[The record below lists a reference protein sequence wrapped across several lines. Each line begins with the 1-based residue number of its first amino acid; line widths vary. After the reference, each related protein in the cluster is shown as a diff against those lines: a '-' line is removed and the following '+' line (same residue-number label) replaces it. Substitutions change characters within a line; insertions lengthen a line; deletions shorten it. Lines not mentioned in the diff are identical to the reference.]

1 MNLEELKKKMDE
13 EHYIYDDTLSTVLY
27 VALQLG
33 RPLLIE
39 GAAGVGKTE
48 VAKVMAAALD
58 RELVRLQ
65 CYEGLDESKA
75 LYEWNYQKQLLSIQV
90 NMNAQDREALTRS
103 LFSDEYLL
111 ERPLLKSIRS
121 EKPVVLLIDEIDK
134 ADEEFEAFLLEL
146 LSEMQVTIPEVGTIR
161 ANSVPFVVLTSNRAR
176 PLSEAL
182 RRRCAYLYIE
192 YPDMEKELAILRAK
206 LPHVDDRLCAQV
218 ALAVQKLRSNEV
230 ILKKPSIA
238 ETLDWAAA
246 LDALG
251 IRELTPDALRKTAG
265 FVLKNN
271 EDMAALARQTADKL
285 DAMGIK
291 FKVVNVVDL
300 VKLQSAKENNEALSD
315 EEFAELF
322 TEDKP
327 VLFAYHSYAR
337 DVRGLIYDRPNHDNF
352 NVHGYEEQGS
362 TTTPYDMVRVNNID
376 RYELQAEALR
386 MIDADKYADKINEL
400 EAFRQEAFQ
409 FAVDNGYDHPDY
421 TDWVYSGVN
430 TNKQGAVSAT
440 AATAGDNE

>member
-1 MNLEELKKKMDE
+1 MDIQTLKQKMDQAG
-13 EHYIYDDTLSTVLY
+13 YIYDETLATVLT

-48 VAKVMAAALD
+48 IAKVMAAALD
-58 RELVRLQ
+58 RDLVRLQ

-90 NMNAQDREALTRS
+90 NMNSEDRDGLTKS

-134 ADEEFEAFLLEL
+134 ADEEFEAFWLEL
-146 LSEMQVTIPEVGTIR
+146 LSEMQVSIPEVGTIKAR
-161 ANSVPFVVLTSNRAR
+161 SIPFVVLTSNRAR

-192 YPDMEKELAILRAK
+192 YPDLEKELAILRAK

-218 ALAVQKLRSNEV
+218 AMAVQKLRSNESV
-230 ILKKPSIA
+230 LKKPSIA

-251 IRELTPDALRKTAG
+251 IKELTPDALRNTAG

-271 EDMAALARQTADKL
+271 EDMAALE
-285 DAMGIK
+285 DAHTC
-291 FKVVNVVDL
+291 D
-300 VKLQSAKENNEALSD
+300 
-315 EEFAELF
+315 
-322 TEDKP
+322 
-327 VLFAYHSYAR
+327 
-337 DVRGLIYDRPNHDNF
+337 HDGHHCTCGGHH
-352 NVHGYEEQGS
+352 HG
-362 TTTPYDMVRVNNID
+362 
-376 RYELQAEALR
+376 
-386 MIDADKYADKINEL
+386 
-400 EAFRQEAFQ
+400 
-409 FAVDNGYDHPDY
+409 
-421 TDWVYSGVN
+421 
-430 TNKQGAVSAT
+430 
-440 AATAGDNE
+440 

>member
-1 MNLEELKKKMDE
+1 MDLENIKHKMDE
-13 EHYIYDDTLSTVLY
+13 AHYIYDETLATVLA

-48 VAKVMAAALD
+48 VAKVMASALD
-58 RELVRLQ
+58 RDLVRLQ

-90 NMNAQDREALTRS
+90 NMASEDKDALTRS

-111 ERPLLKSIRS
+111 ERPLLQSIRS

-146 LSEMQVTIPEVGTIR
+146 LSDMQVSIPEVGTVKAKTI
-161 ANSVPFVVLTSNRAR
+161 PFVVLTSNRAR

-206 LPHVDDRLCAQV
+206 LPHVDDRLAAQV
-218 ALAVQKLRSNEV
+218 ALAVQKLRANEA

-238 ETLDWAAA
+238 ESLDWAAA

-251 IRELTPDALRKTAG
+251 IRELTPDALRRTAG

-271 EDMAALARQTADKL
+271 EDIAALDDMDMEQD
-285 DAMGIK
+285 
-291 FKVVNVVDL
+291 
-300 VKLQSAKENNEALSD
+300 QPCS
-315 EEFAELF
+315 
-322 TEDKP
+322 
-327 VLFAYHSYAR
+327 
-337 DVRGLIYDRPNHDNF
+337 HDHCHCGGHH
-352 NVHGYEEQGS
+352 HG
-362 TTTPYDMVRVNNID
+362 
-376 RYELQAEALR
+376 
-386 MIDADKYADKINEL
+386 
-400 EAFRQEAFQ
+400 
-409 FAVDNGYDHPDY
+409 
-421 TDWVYSGVN
+421 
-430 TNKQGAVSAT
+430 
-440 AATAGDNE
+440 

>member
-1 MNLEELKKKMDE
+1 MNIDELKQKLDGAN
-13 EHYIYDDTLSTVLY
+13 YIYDDTLATVLY
-27 VALQLG
+27 VSLQLG

-48 VAKVMAAALD
+48 IAKVMASALD
-58 RELVRLQ
+58 RDLVRLQ

-90 NMNAQDREALTRS
+90 NMGARDSEELTRS

-146 LSEMQVTIPEVGTIR
+146 LSEMQVSIPEVGTIR
-161 ANSVPFVVLTSNRAR
+161 AKSVPFVVLTSNRAR

-182 RRRCAYLYIE
+182 RRRCAYLYIQ
-192 YPDMEKELAILRAK
+192 YPDLEKELAILRAK

-218 ALAVQKLRSNEV
+218 AMAVQKLRSNEA

-251 IRELTPDALRKTAG
+251 IRELTPDALRQTAG
-265 FVLKNN
+265 FVLKNS
-271 EDMAALARQTADKL
+271 EDL
-285 DAMGIK
+285 D
-291 FKVVNVVDL
+291 VL
-300 VKLQSAKENNEALSD
+300 
-315 EEFAELF
+315 EESQHHEHH
-322 TEDKP
+322 ECSCGG
-327 VLFAYHSYAR
+327 HC
-337 DVRGLIYDRPNHDNF
+337 GGHH
-352 NVHGYEEQGS
+352 HG
-362 TTTPYDMVRVNNID
+362 
-376 RYELQAEALR
+376 
-386 MIDADKYADKINEL
+386 
-400 EAFRQEAFQ
+400 
-409 FAVDNGYDHPDY
+409 
-421 TDWVYSGVN
+421 
-430 TNKQGAVSAT
+430 
-440 AATAGDNE
+440 

>member
-1 MNLEELKKKMDE
+1 MTLEELKQKMDE
-13 EHYIYDDTLSTVLY
+13 AGYVYDDTMATVLY
-27 VALQLG
+27 VALILG

-48 VAKVMAAALD
+48 VAKVMAAALG

-90 NMNAQDREALTRS
+90 NMNSADKELLTKS
-103 LFSDEYLL
+103 LFSDAYLL

-146 LSEMQVTIPEVGTIR
+146 LSEQQVTVPEIGTIR
-161 ANSVPFVVLTSNRAR
+161 AKTVPFVVLTSNRAR

-182 RRRCAYLYIE
+182 RRRCAYLHID
-192 YPDMEKELAILRAK
+192 YPDMDKELAILRKK

-218 ALAVQKLRSNEV
+218 ALAVQKLRSNEA

-251 IRELTPDALRKTAG
+251 IRELTPDALRQTAG

-271 EDMAALARQTADKL
+271 EDLEIL
-285 DAMGIK
+285 
-291 FKVVNVVDL
+291 
-300 VKLQSAKENNEALSD
+300 E
-315 EEFAELF
+315 
-322 TEDKP
+322 
-327 VLFAYHSYAR
+327 
-337 DVRGLIYDRPNHDNF
+337 
-352 NVHGYEEQGS
+352 EEQ
-362 TTTPYDMVRVNNID
+362 P
-376 RYELQAEALR
+376 Q
-386 MIDADKYADKINEL
+386 
-400 EAFRQEAFQ
+400 QEHC
-409 FAVDNGYDHPDY
+409 GRC
-421 TDWVYSGVN
+421 
-430 TNKQGAVSAT
+430 QGHSH
-440 AATAGDNE
+440 D

>member
-1 MNLEELKKKMDE
+1 MDLQELKAKME
-13 EHYIYDDTLSTVLY
+13 EANYIYDDTLATVLY

-48 VAKVMAAALD
+48 VAKVMASALD

-90 NMNAQDREALTRS
+90 DQNAQDKDALKRS

-161 ANSVPFVVLTSNRAR
+161 AKSVPFVVLTSNRAR

-218 ALAVQKLRSNEV
+218 ALAVQKLRASETV
-230 ILKKPSIA
+230 LKKPSIA

-251 IRELTPDALRKTAG
+251 IRELTPDALRATAG

-271 EDMAALARQTADKL
+271 DDFAAL
-285 DAMGIK
+285 
-291 FKVVNVVDL
+291 
-300 VKLQSAKENNEALSD
+300 
-315 EEFAELF
+315 EEESGCGGTCAGCGS
-322 TEDKP
+322 
-327 VLFAYHSYAR
+327 HH
-337 DVRGLIYDRPNHDNF
+337 HD
-352 NVHGYEEQGS
+352 
-362 TTTPYDMVRVNNID
+362 
-376 RYELQAEALR
+376 
-386 MIDADKYADKINEL
+386 
-400 EAFRQEAFQ
+400 
-409 FAVDNGYDHPDY
+409 
-421 TDWVYSGVN
+421 
-430 TNKQGAVSAT
+430 
-440 AATAGDNE
+440 

>member
-1 MNLEELKKKMDE
+1 MDIQTLKNKLDA
-13 EHYIYDDTLSTVLY
+13 EHYVYDDTLITVLS

-58 RELVRLQ
+58 RDLVRLQ

-90 NMNAQDREALTRS
+90 NMGATDNDTLTKS

-146 LSEMQVTIPEVGTIR
+146 LSEMQVSIPEVGTVR
-161 ANSVPFVVLTSNRAR
+161 AKSVPFVVLTSNRAR

-182 RRRCAYLYIE
+182 RRRCAYLYIS
-192 YPDMEKELAILRAK
+192 YPDMEKELKILREK
-206 LPHVDDRLCAQV
+206 LPHVDDKLCAQV
-218 ALAVQKLRSNEV
+218 ALAVQKLRSNEAV
-230 ILKKPSIA
+230 LKKPSIA

-251 IRELTPDALRKTAG
+251 VKELTPDALRQTAG

-271 EDMAALARQTADKL
+271 EDITLL
-285 DAMGIK
+285 
-291 FKVVNVVDL
+291 
-300 VKLQSAKENNEALSD
+300 
-315 EEFAELF
+315 EETQA
-322 TEDKP
+322 
-327 VLFAYHSYAR
+327 S
-337 DVRGLIYDRPNHDNF
+337 HDHCSCGGHC
-352 NVHGYEEQGS
+352 HG
-362 TTTPYDMVRVNNID
+362 
-376 RYELQAEALR
+376 
-386 MIDADKYADKINEL
+386 
-400 EAFRQEAFQ
+400 
-409 FAVDNGYDHPDY
+409 
-421 TDWVYSGVN
+421 
-430 TNKQGAVSAT
+430 
-440 AATAGDNE
+440 

>member
-1 MNLEELKKKMDE
+1 MNLNELKQKMDE
-13 EHYIYDDTLSTVLY
+13 AHYIYDDTLATVLT

-48 VAKVMAAALD
+48 IAKVMASALGRD
-58 RELVRLQ
+58 LVRLQ

-90 NMNAQDREALTRS
+90 NQNAQDKDALTKS

-111 ERPLLKSIRS
+111 ERPLLQSIRS

-146 LSEMQVTIPEVGTIR
+146 LSDMQVSIPEVGTVKARTI
-161 ANSVPFVVLTSNRAR
+161 PFVVLTSNRAR

-182 RRRCAYLYIE
+182 RRRCAYLYIQ

-206 LPHVDDRLCAQV
+206 LPHVEDQLCAQV
-218 ALAVQKLRSNEV
+218 ALAVHKLRDNEA

-251 IRELTPDALRKTAG
+251 IRELTPDALRQTAG
-265 FVLKNN
+265 FLLKNQ
-271 EDMAALARQTADKL
+271 EDLEILGQ
-285 DAMGIK
+285 
-291 FKVVNVVDL
+291 
-300 VKLQSAKENNEALSD
+300 
-315 EEFAELF
+315 
-322 TEDKP
+322 
-327 VLFAYHSYAR
+327 
-337 DVRGLIYDRPNHDNF
+337 
-352 NVHGYEEQGS
+352 EEQPHECGC
-362 TTTPYDMVRVNNID
+362 
-376 RYELQAEALR
+376 
-386 MIDADKYADKINEL
+386 
-400 EAFRQEAFQ
+400 
-409 FAVDNGYDHPDY
+409 GH
-421 TDWVYSGVN
+421 GC
-430 TNKQGAVSAT
+430 G
-440 AATAGDNE
+440 GHHHG

>member
-1 MNLEELKKKMDE
+1 MNLNELKQKMDE
-13 EHYIYDDTLSTVLY
+13 ARYIYDDTLATVLA

-48 VAKVMAAALD
+48 IAKVMASALD
-58 RELVRLQ
+58 RDLVRLQ

-90 NMNAQDREALTRS
+90 NQNMEDKDALTKS

-111 ERPLLKSIRS
+111 ERPLLQSIRS

-146 LSEMQVTIPEVGTIR
+146 LSDMQVSIPEVGTIK
-161 ANSVPFVVLTSNRAR
+161 ANTIPFVVLTSNRAR

-182 RRRCAYLYIE
+182 RRRCAYLYIQ

-218 ALAVQKLRSNEV
+218 ALAVHNLRDNEA

-251 IRELTPDALRKTAG
+251 IRELTPDALRQTAG
-265 FVLKNN
+265 FLLKNQ
-271 EDMAALARQTADKL
+271 EDLELL
-285 DAMGIK
+285 D
-291 FKVVNVVDL
+291 L
-300 VKLQSAKENNEALSD
+300 
-315 EEFAELF
+315 
-322 TEDKP
+322 EDP
-327 VLFAYHSYAR
+327 SHECNC
-337 DVRGLIYDRPNHDNF
+337 GHH
-352 NVHGYEEQGS
+352 HGCG
-362 TTTPYDMVRVNNID
+362 
-376 RYELQAEALR
+376 
-386 MIDADKYADKINEL
+386 
-400 EAFRQEAFQ
+400 
-409 FAVDNGYDHPDY
+409 GHHH
-421 TDWVYSGVN
+421 G
-430 TNKQGAVSAT
+430 
-440 AATAGDNE
+440 

>member
-1 MNLEELKKKMDE
+1 MTYEELKAKMDDCR
-13 EHYIYDDTLSTVLY
+13 YIYDETLATILY
-27 VALQLG
+27 VSLQLG

-48 VAKVMAAALD
+48 VAKVMASALGRD
-58 RELVRLQ
+58 LVRLQ

-90 NMNAQDREALTRS
+90 NMNAQDKDSLTKS

-111 ERPLLKSIRS
+111 ERPLLQSIRS
-121 EKPVVLLIDEIDK
+121 ERPVVLLIDEIDK

-146 LSEMQVTIPEVGTIR
+146 LSEMQVSIPEVGTIR
-161 ANSVPFVVLTSNRAR
+161 ARSIPFVVLTSNRAR

-192 YPDMEKELAILRAK
+192 YPDMDKELAILRAK

-218 ALAVQKLRSNEV
+218 ALAVQKLRANDV

-251 IRELTPDALRKTAG
+251 VRELTPDALRQTAG

-271 EDMAALARQTADKL
+271 EDL
-285 DAMGIK
+285 DAM
-291 FKVVNVVDL
+291 DL
-300 VKLQSAKENNEALSD
+300 EPETPHQHACTCGGSCGG
-315 EEFAELF
+315 
-322 TEDKP
+322 
-327 VLFAYHSYAR
+327 H
-337 DVRGLIYDRPNHDNF
+337 H
-352 NVHGYEEQGS
+352 HG
-362 TTTPYDMVRVNNID
+362 
-376 RYELQAEALR
+376 
-386 MIDADKYADKINEL
+386 
-400 EAFRQEAFQ
+400 
-409 FAVDNGYDHPDY
+409 
-421 TDWVYSGVN
+421 
-430 TNKQGAVSAT
+430 
-440 AATAGDNE
+440 

>member
-1 MNLEELKKKMDE
+1 MTLEELKQKMDGAN
-13 EHYIYDDTLSTVLY
+13 YVYDDVLATTAY
-27 VALQLG
+27 VALTLG

-90 NMNAQDREALTRS
+90 NMNSTDREALTQS

-111 ERPLLKSIRS
+111 ERPLLRSIRS

-146 LSEMQVTIPEVGTIR
+146 LSEQQVTVPEIGTIR
-161 ANSVPFVVLTSNRAR
+161 ARTVPFVVLTSNRAR

-182 RRRCAYLYIE
+182 RRRCAYLHID
-192 YPDMEKELAILRAK
+192 YPDKDKELAILRRK

-218 ALAVQKLRSNEV
+218 ALAVQKLRGSEA

-251 IRELTPDALRKTAG
+251 IRELTPDALRQTAG

-271 EDMAALARQTADKL
+271 ED
-285 DAMGIK
+285 
-291 FKVVNVVDL
+291 
-300 VKLQSAKENNEALSD
+300 LQLLEQEQQ
-315 EEFAELF
+315 
-322 TEDKP
+322 
-327 VLFAYHSYAR
+327 
-337 DVRGLIYDRPNHDNF
+337 
-352 NVHGYEEQGS
+352 EEQKEHCG
-362 TTTPYDMVRVNNID
+362 RC
-376 RYELQAEALR
+376 
-386 MIDADKYADKINEL
+386 
-400 EAFRQEAFQ
+400 
-409 FAVDNGYDHPDY
+409 
-421 TDWVYSGVN
+421 
-430 TNKQGAVSAT
+430 QGHSH
-440 AATAGDNE
+440 G

>member
-1 MNLEELKKKMDE
+1 MTFEELKSKMDE
-13 EHYIYDDTLSTVLY
+13 ANYIYDDTLATVLY

-48 VAKVMAAALD
+48 VAKVMASALG
-58 RELVRLQ
+58 RELVRMQ

-75 LYEWNYQKQLLSIQV
+75 LYEWNYQKQLLGIQV
-90 NMNAQDREALTRS
+90 NRDDMDKDALTKS

-146 LSEMQVTIPEVGTIR
+146 LSDMQVSIPELGTIR
-161 ANSVPFVVLTSNRAR
+161 AKTVPFVVLTSNRAR

-192 YPDMEKELAILRAK
+192 YPDLQKELAILRAK
-206 LPHVDDRLCAQV
+206 LPHVDDRLAHQV
-218 ALAVQKLRSNEV
+218 ALAVQKLRSSES

-251 IRELTPDALRKTAG
+251 IRELTPDALRQTAG

-271 EDMAALARQTADKL
+271 DDIASMDVE
-285 DAMGIK
+285 G
-291 FKVVNVVDL
+291 
-300 VKLQSAKENNEALSD
+300 
-315 EEFAELF
+315 EEHHHECGCGG
-322 TEDKP
+322 
-327 VLFAYHSYAR
+327 HC
-337 DVRGLIYDRPNHDNF
+337 
-352 NVHGYEEQGS
+352 HG
-362 TTTPYDMVRVNNID
+362 
-376 RYELQAEALR
+376 
-386 MIDADKYADKINEL
+386 
-400 EAFRQEAFQ
+400 
-409 FAVDNGYDHPDY
+409 
-421 TDWVYSGVN
+421 
-430 TNKQGAVSAT
+430 
-440 AATAGDNE
+440 

>member
-1 MNLEELKKKMDE
+1 MDIEQLKQKLDE
-13 EHYIYDDTLSTVLY
+13 AKYIYDETLATVLY

-48 VAKVMAAALD
+48 IAKVMAAALD
-58 RELVRLQ
+58 RDLVRLQ

-90 NMNAQDREALTRS
+90 NMGQKDSDELTKS

-111 ERPLLKSIRS
+111 ERPLLASIRS

-146 LSEMQVTIPEVGTIR
+146 LSDMQVSIPEVGTIR
-161 ANSVPFVVLTSNRAR
+161 AKSVPFVVLTSNRAR

-182 RRRCAYLYIE
+182 RRRCAYLYIQ
-192 YPDMEKELAILRAK
+192 YPEMEKELAILRAK

-218 ALAVQKLRSNEV
+218 ALAVQKLRSNEA

-251 IRELTPDALRKTAG
+251 IRELTPDALRQTAG
-265 FVLKNN
+265 FILKNS
-271 EDMAALARQTADKL
+271 EDFDVL
-285 DAMGIK
+285 
-291 FKVVNVVDL
+291 
-300 VKLQSAKENNEALSD
+300 
-315 EEFAELF
+315 EE
-322 TEDKP
+322 
-327 VLFAYHSYAR
+327 
-337 DVRGLIYDRPNHDNF
+337 
-352 NVHGYEEQGS
+352 
-362 TTTPYDMVRVNNID
+362 
-376 RYELQAEALR
+376 AEA
-386 MIDADKYADKINEL
+386 AEC
-400 EAFRQEAFQ
+400 
-409 FAVDNGYDHPDY
+409 GCGGHC
-421 TDWVYSGVN
+421 G
-430 TNKQGAVSAT
+430 GHHH
-440 AATAGDNE
+440 G

>member
-1 MNLEELKKKMDE
+1 MDLTTLKQKMDE
-13 EHYIYDDTLSTVLY
+13 AHYIYDDTLATVLA

-48 VAKVMAAALD
+48 IAKVMASALD
-58 RELVRLQ
+58 RDLVRLQ

-90 NMNAQDREALTRS
+90 NMGKKDSDELTKS

-111 ERPLLKSIRS
+111 ERPLLQSIRS

-146 LSEMQVTIPEVGTIR
+146 LSEMQVSIPEVGTIK
-161 ANSVPFVVLTSNRAR
+161 AKTVPFVVLTSNRAR

-182 RRRCAYLYIE
+182 RRRCAYLYIQ
-192 YPDMEKELAILRAK
+192 YPDMGKELAILRAK

-218 ALAVQKLRSNEV
+218 ALAVQKLRSNEA

-251 IRELTPDALRKTAG
+251 IRELTPDALRQTAG

-271 EDMAALARQTADKL
+271 DDMAVLEEL
-285 DAMGIK
+285 DG
-291 FKVVNVVDL
+291 
-300 VKLQSAKENNEALSD
+300 QEPEHQCHCGGHC
-315 EEFAELF
+315 EG
-322 TEDKP
+322 
-327 VLFAYHSYAR
+327 H
-337 DVRGLIYDRPNHDNF
+337 H
-352 NVHGYEEQGS
+352 HG
-362 TTTPYDMVRVNNID
+362 
-376 RYELQAEALR
+376 
-386 MIDADKYADKINEL
+386 
-400 EAFRQEAFQ
+400 
-409 FAVDNGYDHPDY
+409 
-421 TDWVYSGVN
+421 
-430 TNKQGAVSAT
+430 
-440 AATAGDNE
+440 